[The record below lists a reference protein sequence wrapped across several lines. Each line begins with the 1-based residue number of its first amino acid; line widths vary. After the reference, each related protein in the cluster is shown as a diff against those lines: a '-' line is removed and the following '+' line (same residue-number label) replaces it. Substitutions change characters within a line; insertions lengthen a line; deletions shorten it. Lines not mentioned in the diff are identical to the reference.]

1 MVSIR
6 PWMPST
12 NGPDFERTVAQAGT
26 RGWTPLSGDAA
37 LAPVDDVKAFRG
49 WQAGEDLRN
58 GSVRPRTWKV
68 GVARQEAKRLRKVV
82 DLGGDPLGDIEAA
95 REKAAD
101 ERKRSKT
108 VNDLIDRFKE
118 EHLPGLRPATR
129 KFYGCAFTNHIAP
142 AIGKKRVQDVERGDV
157 EKLFKK
163 LTGLGQRHQANQCI
177 VITGVLFRYAVDWGW
192 RTGENPA
199 RNIDKNHGSGRER
212 YLLPAESRSLAKALE
227 ALEDRQAAAILKVL
241 LLTGARVGETCQ
253 MRWEQLDFARAIWTK
268 PASVTKQKRDHRLP
282 LTAPVLEVLA
292 KIKQEQSPKS
302 EWVFPGRSKEGYRN
316 DMRSA
321 WAAALK
327 AAEIQKLRMSPS
339 PGETWTV
346 GQSRPVR

>member
-1 MVSIR
+1 M
-6 PWMPST
+6 
-12 NGPDFERTVAQAGT
+12 
-26 RGWTPLSGDAA
+26 
-37 LAPVDDVKAFRG
+37 
-49 WQAGEDLRN
+49 
-58 GSVRPRTWKV
+58 
-68 GVARQEAKRLRKVV
+68 ARQEAKRLRKVV